1 MIPRFRVTSSFRG
14 FLCSASFAATFLP
27 TEEFYSDNLN
37 DDQKMTLSSRMA
49 RQGLAEDGLKLMR
62 QHPVSGAG
70 PDIFAAAAAY
80 QLQQSRAAGSLRRQS
95 GVK

>member
-27 TEEFYSDNLN
+27 TEEFYSDNLT
-37 DDQKMTLSSRMA
+37 DDQKMTLGSRMA

-62 QHPVSGAG
+62 QHPVFGAG
-70 PDIFAAAAAY
+70 PGIFAAAAAY
-80 QLQQSRAAGSLRRQS
+80 HLQQSRAGSLRRQS